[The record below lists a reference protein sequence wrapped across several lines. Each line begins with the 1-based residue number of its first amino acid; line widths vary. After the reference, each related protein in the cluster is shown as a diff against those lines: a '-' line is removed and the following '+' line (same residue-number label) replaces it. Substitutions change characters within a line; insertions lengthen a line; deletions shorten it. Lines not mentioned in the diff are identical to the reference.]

1 MTPTNALEIPLV
13 PEPCSFPELSLTDGI
28 ASQLERFEAICAAY
42 FGTEPSSSTEAT
54 QLQTMDTPSSGTE
67 LSLSTEATQP
77 ETIYTSSSGTESPS
91 SPEAKK
97 LEITDAPTSGTE
109 SSSSIEATQLET
121 TDIPI
126 SGAESASSTEDT
138 QLETIDTPSSGT
150 ELALSTEMLKAPEPL
165 QTTNAASASGSSG
178 IRATAAALRHPL
190 QFLLD
195 HIPSIQTND
204 PETVYKEI
212 VTQLNRSC
220 LECEASLRLQGRL
233 WRTGKM

>member
-1 MTPTNALEIPLV
+1 MAPTNALEIPLV
-13 PEPCSFPELSLTDGI
+13 PEPCSFPELPLTDGI
-28 ASQLERFEAICAAY
+28 ASQLERFEAICAAC
-42 FGTEPSSSTEAT
+42 FGTESSLSTEARQLETPDTPVSGTESASSTEAT
-54 QLQTMDTPSSGTE
+54 QLETIDTPSSGTE
-67 LSLSTEATQP
+67 LSSSTEVTQLEIIDTP
-77 ETIYTSSSGTESPS
+77 ISGTES
-91 SPEAKK
+91 
-97 LEITDAPTSGTE
+97 T
-109 SSSSIEATQLET
+109 
-121 TDIPI
+121 
-126 SGAESASSTEDT
+126 SSTEAT

-150 ELALSTEMLKAPEPL
+150 ELALSTEILKAPEPL

-204 PETVYKEI
+204 PKAMYKEI
-212 VTQLNRSC
+212 VTQMNRSC

>member
-42 FGTEPSSSTEAT
+42 FGTEPSSST
-54 QLQTMDTPSSGTE
+54 
-67 LSLSTEATQP
+67 
-77 ETIYTSSSGTESPS
+77 
-91 SPEAKK
+91 EAKK